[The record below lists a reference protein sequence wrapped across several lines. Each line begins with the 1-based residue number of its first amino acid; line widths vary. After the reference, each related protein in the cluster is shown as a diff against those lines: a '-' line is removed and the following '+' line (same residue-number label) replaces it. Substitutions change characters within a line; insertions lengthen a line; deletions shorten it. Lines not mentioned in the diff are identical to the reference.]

1 MATTAST
8 TGSTAAEKQAQRVG
22 AMSFE
27 AIYAAYVAKA
37 EKKDRTKRE
46 VDQVIRWMTGYDQRR
61 LTAHVRKRTTVERFI
76 TDAPA
81 LNPDRV
87 LITGVV
93 CGVRVE
99 DVEHPLMREVRL
111 LDKLVDELARGK
123 RMETILRSPTGS

>member
-81 LNPDRV
+81 LNPDRALV
-87 LITGVV
+87 TGVV

-99 DVEHPLMREVRL
+99 DVEHPLMREVRF

-123 RMETILRSPTGS
+123 PMETILRSPTGD